1 MEEPQ
6 NNDATVFNPKLRI
19 INGDLAPADSYPWF
33 AKGQGCGASLVTP
46 EFVIT
51 AAHCSSYRFDRLR
64 IGAVCTGNANGDGTN
79 CGNYF
84 EVRYAKQEFM
94 PPENQDG
101 STDEYDVRLVQ
112 LTERSTI
119 EPVEIDDGLF
129 SNNYSGGRG
138 NLWTAGFGLTSMSTL
153 RDSDYLLHLEKRYI
167 PFADCQKILQNEE
180 WITVKESMICVQND
194 DPTRQACFGDSGGP
208 LYDSVNKKLV
218 GVVSTG
224 NNSCSGFPVIYTR
237 LASHYEWIKETICTN
252 HSDPKPSMCNSVP
265 NNNNNDDD
273 ETGGIG
279 LFNNLNLQKY
289 FQLMSQYQDPNGD
302 QWCLSKNAT
311 TNNLIVD
318 ICDITQP
325 RQLWRTNRAGQLKSM
340 DDDSQCVN
348 NFKSR
353 KVLGM
358 APCPEIIDHIFVFD
372 MFFQS
377 LLWIPNKAD
386 FATYGLRAVSIVGK
400 EPRRDD
406 PDSQRVFLRKRKGKP
421 SRTWNVIFP
430 PSAAE

>member
-1 MEEPQ
+1 MMKKSSASVNSLLAATMFCLRLGLALATSSNTMEEPQ
-6 NNDATVFNPKLRI
+6 NNDVTVFNPKLRI
-19 INGDLAPADSYPWF
+19 INGDLAPADAYPWF

-119 EPVEIDDGLF
+119 EPVEIDDGFF
-129 SNNYSGGRG
+129 SNNYSGGAFVCFVCLSVFPWFRFVLRSFGGTTPMSSCWFHVVVLRILHSPLFAFLLLFLGRG

-153 RDSDYLLHLEKRYI
+153 RDSDYLLHLEKSYI

-224 NNSCSGFPVIYTR
+224 NTSCSGFPVIYTR
-237 LASHYEWIKETICTN
+237 LASH
-252 HSDPKPSMCNSVP
+252 V
-265 NNNNNDDD
+265 
-273 ETGGIG
+273 
-279 LFNNLNLQKY
+279 
-289 FQLMSQYQDPNGD
+289 
-302 QWCLSKNAT
+302 
-311 TNNLIVD
+311 
-318 ICDITQP
+318 
-325 RQLWRTNRAGQLKSM
+325 
-340 DDDSQCVN
+340 
-348 NFKSR
+348 
-353 KVLGM
+353 
-358 APCPEIIDHIFVFD
+358 
-372 MFFQS
+372 S
-377 LLWIPNKAD
+377 LLNWLRHYASSLC
-386 FATYGLRAVSIVGK
+386 TYSKLLERER
-400 EPRRDD
+400 EP
-406 PDSQRVFLRKRKGKP
+406 
-421 SRTWNVIFP
+421 T
-430 PSAAE
+430 